1 MSSDEETA
9 MIRETVAKFVDREL
23 LPLEPH
29 YLKSK
34 LPGSDHP
41 ELTAEQWQRL
51 RTVSKDLGLWGLD
64 APEDL
69 GGHDLPTCTM
79 AAVHEELGRTCVPFV
94 LPPDSPNL
102 RMLQAVGTDAQKREY
117 MKPYIE
123 GRMSSAIAISEPG
136 AGGDPA
142 AMKTRAVLEGGQ
154 WVLNGRKIWIS
165 NARAADFIIVMARV
179 GTDARQGGITA
190 FIVEKGTPGFI
201 IEREIPMLGG
211 GSTYEIVFEDCR
223 IPEGSV
229 LGEVGKGYAP
239 MQLRLRTRRLEMG
252 STCIGIREGR
262 GAFRRALRGRDIA
275 VNLGS
280 PPLPQPDLQQFK
292 RADDPGQEIVEVVG
306 DAARELADRLH
317 LLRLA
322 QRLFGLLAL
331 GDRLGNA
338 GLQRL
343 VEVLQRLLGALA
355 CRDVLKQHRDLA
367 AAGGLYAECREFE
380 VAPGGD
386 QLTLEAY
393 GHSRP
398 KHAAVEFGPAIGF
411 IRHHLTQ
418 PLPDD
423 VGDTGVLRVG
433 RVGLDMDVVAERAVR
448 AVEEF
453 DDAKAFIDG
462 VEQGAVSLFAVGK
475 RDLGAFQLGIFG
487 DRESAEAFVLR
498 LERRDALLQFF
509 DLN

>member
-23 LPLEPH
+23 IPLEPH

-41 ELTAEQWQRL
+41 ELTVEQKQRL

-69 GGHDLPTCTM
+69 GGHDLPTRTM

-102 RMLQAVGTDAQKREY
+102 RMLQAVGTAAQKTNY
-117 MKPYIE
+117 LQPYIE

-142 AMKTRAVLEGGQ
+142 GMKTRAVLDGEQ

-179 GTDARQGGITA
+179 GNDARQGGITS

-223 IPEGSV
+223 IPVDSV

-252 STCIGIREGR
+252 STCIGI
-262 GAFRRALRGRDIA
+262 ARRALDM
-275 VNLGS
+275 LC
-280 PPLPQPDLQQFK
+280 
-292 RADDPGQEIVEVVG
+292 EH
-306 DAARELADRLH
+306 ARQRETFGVKLADRQAIQWWIADISTRMH
-317 LLRLA
+317 ACRLMVRDA
-322 QRLFGLLAL
+322 ADKS
-331 GDRLGNA
+331 DRGEDVRHEA
-338 GLQRL
+338 SMIKVFATEMAYESCDHAMQT
-343 VEVLQRLLGALA
+343 LGAL
-355 CRDVLKQHRDLA
+355 
-367 AAGGLYAECREFE
+367 GM
-380 VAPGGD
+380 
-386 QLTLEAY
+386 TLELPLNALWQKARLMRMY
-393 GHSRP
+393 
-398 KHAAVEFGPAIGF
+398 EGPSEVHRQSIA
-411 IRHHLTQ
+411 RR
-418 PLPDD
+418 
-423 VGDTGVLRVG
+423 VL
-433 RVGLDMDVVAERAVR
+433 GLR
-448 AVEEF
+448 
-453 DDAKAFIDG
+453 G
-462 VEQGAVSLFAVGK
+462 
-475 RDLGAFQLGIFG
+475 
-487 DRESAEAFVLR
+487 
-498 LERRDALLQFF
+498 
-509 DLN
+509 

>member
-23 LPLEPH
+23 IPLEPH
-29 YLKSK
+29 YLKSR

-41 ELTAEQWQRL
+41 ELTVEQKQRL

-69 GGHDLPTCTM
+69 GGHDLPTRTM

-102 RMLQAVGTDAQKREY
+102 RMLQAVGTAAQKTKY
-117 MKPYIE
+117 MQPYIE

-142 AMKTRAVLEGGQ
+142 SMKTRAVLEGDQ

-179 GTDARQGGITA
+179 GNDARQGGITS

-223 IPEGSV
+223 IPVDSV

-252 STCIGIREGR
+252 STCIGI
-262 GAFRRALRGRDIA
+262 ARRALDM
-275 VNLGS
+275 LC
-280 PPLPQPDLQQFK
+280 
-292 RADDPGQEIVEVVG
+292 EH
-306 DAARELADRLH
+306 ARQRETFGVKLADRQAIQWWIADISTRMH
-317 LLRLA
+317 ACRLMVRDA
-322 QRLFGLLAL
+322 ADKS
-331 GDRLGNA
+331 DRGEDVRHEA
-338 GLQRL
+338 SMIKVFATEMAYESCDHAMQT
-343 VEVLQRLLGALA
+343 LGAL
-355 CRDVLKQHRDLA
+355 
-367 AAGGLYAECREFE
+367 GM
-380 VAPGGD
+380 
-386 QLTLEAY
+386 TLELPLNALWQKARLMRMY
-393 GHSRP
+393 
-398 KHAAVEFGPAIGF
+398 EGPSEVHRQSIA
-411 IRHHLTQ
+411 RR
-418 PLPDD
+418 
-423 VGDTGVLRVG
+423 VL
-433 RVGLDMDVVAERAVR
+433 GLR
-448 AVEEF
+448 
-453 DDAKAFIDG
+453 G
-462 VEQGAVSLFAVGK
+462 
-475 RDLGAFQLGIFG
+475 
-487 DRESAEAFVLR
+487 
-498 LERRDALLQFF
+498 
-509 DLN
+509 